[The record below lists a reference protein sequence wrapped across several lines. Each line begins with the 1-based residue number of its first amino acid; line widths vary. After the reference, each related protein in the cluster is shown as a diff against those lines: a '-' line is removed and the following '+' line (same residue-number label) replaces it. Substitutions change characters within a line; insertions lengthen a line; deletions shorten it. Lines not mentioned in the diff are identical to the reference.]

1 MNESLGLDELITCIK
16 EECFLPKRNTT
27 GPFTFSVDH
36 CFSIKGKGTVMT
48 GTVLNGSI
56 SVNDTIEIPAFKVS
70 TRGVN
75 SSSNIM

>member
-16 EECFLPKRNTT
+16 EECFLPKRNTS
-27 GPFTFSVDH
+27 GPFMFSVDH

-70 TRGVN
+70 PRGVN
-75 SSSNIM
+75 RNSIN